1 KRRSSDFHQK
11 SARLQGIGDRDSLN
25 LQRLVMSRDDRGAT
39 IVHLMPP
46 NLLPSKRLTQRERR
60 GDSQGQLVE
69 ALGIAVQQRGFVV
82 VGNFIAFH
90 QLADI
95 VLAAFVGDFMRKVG
109 GIEERLVAHYFDRE
123 RHGQLFRL
131 YTDEATA
138 IFDLFLDI
146 SARVFAFAYSE
157 LVRRNVLEVSLV
169 GRVQTF
175 KQQQQPG
182 DPAFQEGDAD
192 PRETFEDAVV
202 NDVRAVDRGAQGM
215 AEGVDVD
222 GD

>member
-1 KRRSSDFHQK
+1 
-11 SARLQGIGDRDSLN
+11 
-25 LQRLVMSRDDRGAT
+25 
-39 IVHLMPP
+39 
-46 NLLPSKRLTQRERR
+46 
-60 GDSQGQLVE
+60 
-69 ALGIAVQQRGFVV
+69 
-82 VGNFIAFH
+82 
-90 QLADI
+90 
-95 VLAAFVGDFMRKVG
+95 G

-202 NDVRAVDRGAQGM
+202 NDVRAVDRETPGM
-215 AEGVDVD
+215 AEGVHGHVHIHVIHAEAVVCPAMD
-222 GD
+222 GQAAAESIGLGINRPVHLRT